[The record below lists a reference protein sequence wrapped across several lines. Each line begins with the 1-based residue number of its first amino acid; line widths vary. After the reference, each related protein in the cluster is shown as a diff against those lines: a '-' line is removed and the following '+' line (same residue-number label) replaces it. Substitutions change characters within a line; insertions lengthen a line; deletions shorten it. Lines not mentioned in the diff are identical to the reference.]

1 MATIRHCQIGQ
12 PDGEHPYT
20 PLLYHLQPLVANTP
34 LHTTRPEPK
43 HTHQQLALAE
53 LLASA
58 RKTIAHLARTQHP
71 YPTHI
76 PNRFYRHFQRYFDP
90 DAAFQHLCRHTLAD
104 CPPDH
109 PYCIALDGTTVP
121 RTGKYIPG
129 AHWTLNPQNAPFA
142 RGLRKAQR
150 FVMAGLA

>member
-1 MATIRHCQIGQ
+1 MATIRHLQIGQ
-12 PDGEHPYT
+12 PNGENYYT
-20 PLLYHLQPLVANTP
+20 PLLYHIQQLLHNTP

-58 RKTIAHLARTQHP
+58 RKTIAQLARTQHP

-90 DAAFQHLCRHTLAD
+90 DAAFEHLCQQTLPH
-104 CPPDH
+104 CPPH
-109 PYCIALDGTTVP
+109 QPYCIAIDVRVFENWGD
-121 RTGKYIPG
+121 
-129 AHWTLNPQNAPFA
+129 
-142 RGLRKAQR
+142 
-150 FVMAGLA
+150 